1 MQDTIE
7 KLLKN
12 FIPTL
17 NGAQRAALS
26 KFREDAEAIFEEVL
40 GRSAKLYKK
49 LQALRELLICQW
61 TEYLKDRF
69 AEGFMCGIL
78 TGLETFGGSGGL
90 DGKGFLPLKQNVLNL
105 HGKYYQSTE
114 QKQAAE
120 KSERFIK
127 ALTKEFKQETEV
139 IRRVCDCWENISF
152 TEEAAY
158 WNKGLRTGMGIG
170 VNLALYLDKFEN

>member
-69 AEGFMCGIL
+69 AEGLLCGIL
-78 TGLETFGGSGGL
+78 AGLETFGGFGKL
-90 DGKGFLPLKQNVLNL
+90 DGRGFTPIRQNVANS
-105 HGKYYQSTE
+105 HGKYYQSDE
-114 QKQAAE
+114 AKLAAQKSA
-120 KSERFIK
+120 RFIK
-127 ALTKEFKQETEV
+127 ALEKEFRQESET
-139 IRRVCDCWENISF
+139 INKLCDYMENACFS
-152 TEEAAY
+152 EEAAY
-158 WNKGLRTGMGIG
+158 WDEGMRVGLDLG
-170 VNLALYLDKFEN
+170 VNAALFLDKFRQ